1 MEARLA
7 RLARLALILSGLR
20 VLAALGVIDGCISWR
35 QTGGCDPDGVR
46 EPAADKACDL
56 IIDSGAS
63 GYCECANGVRVSRV
77 ACIHPPFACKVECR
91 LHSAAPRTSEP
102 TCSADGTCDPPP
114 VGAIPPPPTAAS
126 TAATEST
133 PSPPRDQRYSCLGW
147 RQTHGCDP
155 DGLRDEHADR
165 ACSDMVPAGASGY
178 CECAGALDGRRRR
191 VRLSGCDHA
200 PFECESEC
208 ARAAHYDCDGW
219 HQTGNCSSDGPREP
233 ELDRDCDAE
242 VSASVSGYCSCH
254 GGARRVARPAGCA
267 SDWALIPSD
276 LRCRFVCARG
286 EGLYEVGPCAFPVLN
301 LCVTLSGLPHCMQ
314 VLGLPEEGGDGGVSE
329 QAIKQSFRR
338 LSLKLHPDKQRTA
351 EQREFA
357 ARRFAEV
364 RAAYD
369 VLAAPD
375 ARILYDMHGYQ
386 AASEA
391 TQKQRGDDGSVEM
404 SVSLAE
410 V

>member
-1 MEARLA
+1 MEFG
-7 RLARLALILSGLR
+7 LALALLLSFSGVR
-20 VLAALGVIDGCISWR
+20 VLAVFDGGCVSWR

-77 ACIHPPFACKVECR
+77 ACDHPPFACKVECR

-114 VGAIPPPPTAAS
+114 VGAIPPTPPPRTAAS
-126 TAATEST
+126 TTASTAASTVATAGT

-155 DGLRDEHADR
+155 DGRRDEHADR

-208 ARAAHYDCDGW
+208 AR
-219 HQTGNCSSDGPREP
+219 R
-233 ELDRDCDAE
+233 
-242 VSASVSGYCSCH
+242 
-254 GGARRVARPAGCA
+254 
-267 SDWALIPSD
+267 AL
-276 LRCRFVCARG
+276 
-286 EGLYEVGPCAFPVLN
+286 
-301 LCVTLSGLPHCMQ
+301 
-314 VLGLPEEGGDGGVSE
+314 
-329 QAIKQSFRR
+329 R
-338 LSLKLHPDKQRTA
+338 L
-351 EQREFA
+351 
-357 ARRFAEV
+357 
-364 RAAYD
+364 
-369 VLAAPD
+369 
-375 ARILYDMHGYQ
+375 
-386 AASEA
+386 
-391 TQKQRGDDGSVEM
+391 
-404 SVSLAE
+404 
-410 V
+410 